1 MYWTIFIGVC
11 QLAGFITSLRAI
23 MDTRTPQGAIAWV
36 FALNVFPY
44 LAVPAYWVFGQAKFD
59 GYVSLRREEIVKHK
73 EEAIQLAAA
82 LEPYHL
88 RIEARHDETLL
99 LERLAKM
106 PFTTNNR
113 VELLIDGE
121 ATFDA
126 IFAAIAQAKEYVL
139 VQFYIIHEDELG
151 NRLRDAL
158 LAKAKEGV
166 RCYVLYDE
174 IGSGRLRRLTAE
186 LTAGGVSIR
195 PFDTTKGWTNRFQI
209 NFRNHRKIVLVDGRL
224 ALVGGHN
231 VGDEYLGKDEKIGH
245 WRDTHVEVEGPVVQC
260 IQVSWLEDWQWASDE
275 TPELNWQPERS
286 PENNSAALCLTSGP
300 ADDLETATL
309 FFLFAINSAKER
321 LWIASPYFVPDEQ
334 FISALQLAALR
345 GVDVRILI
353 PENPDSRLVWFSS
366 FSYLAQTIPVGIR
379 WYRYREGFM
388 HQKVV
393 LVDQDYCAIG
403 TANFDN
409 RSFRLN
415 FELTMGFADQVLAR
429 KVEAMLEA
437 DFAKSR
443 VVKLEEYVGAS
454 WWFRLRVK
462 VARLLAPI
470 Q

>member
-1 MYWTIFIGVC
+1 MVWTLLIAVC
-11 QLAGFITSLRAI
+11 QLAGFLTSLRAI

-36 FALNVFPY
+36 FALNIFPY
-44 LAVPAYWVFGQAKFD
+44 LSVPAYWVFGQSKFD
-59 GYVSLRREEIVKHK
+59 GYVSLRREEIVRHK
-73 EEAIQLAAA
+73 EEAIALAAA

-99 LERLAKM
+99 LESLAKM

-121 ATFDA
+121 ATFEA
-126 IFAAIAQAKEYVL
+126 IFAAIAGAKDYVL
-139 VQFYIIHEDELG
+139 VQFYIIHEDDLG
-151 NRLRDAL
+151 RRLRDAL
-158 LAKAKEGV
+158 LAKAREGV
-166 RCYVLYDE
+166 RCYVLFDE
-174 IGSGRLRRLTAE
+174 VGSGNLSRLKSE
-186 LTAGGVSIR
+186 LDAGGVAMQ

-209 NFRNHRKIVLVDGRL
+209 NFRNHRKIVLIDGSL
-224 ALVGGHN
+224 AFVGGHN
-231 VGDEYLGKDEKIGH
+231 VGDEYLGKNPKFGH

-260 IQVSWLEDWQWASDE
+260 IQVSWLEDWQWATDE
-275 TPELNWQPERS
+275 TPALNWKPQRAPEA
-286 PENNSAALCLTSGP
+286 NSAALCLTSGP

-309 FFLFAINSAKER
+309 FFLFAINSARER

-353 PENPDSRLVWFSS
+353 PDKPDNILVWLSS
-366 FSYLAQTIPVGIR
+366 FSYLQQTMPVGIR
-379 WYRYREGFM
+379 WYRYRNGFM

-415 FELTMGFADQVLAR
+415 FEMTMGFADQVLAR

-437 DFAKSR
+437 DFVESR
-443 VVKLEEYVGAS
+443 QVRLEEYTEAS
-454 WWFRLRVK
+454 WWFRLRVRF
-462 VARLLAPI
+462 ARLLAPV